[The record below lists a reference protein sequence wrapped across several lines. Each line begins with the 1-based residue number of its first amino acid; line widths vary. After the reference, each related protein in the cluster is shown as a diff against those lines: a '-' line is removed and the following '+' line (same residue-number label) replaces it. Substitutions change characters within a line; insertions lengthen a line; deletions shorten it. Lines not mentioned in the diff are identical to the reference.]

1 MRVKTLLVVAALFV
15 FTSLGATAAFANNLV
30 TNGSFET
37 GDFTGWNATDGSLE
51 LVVSGPF
58 SVYNAAQDGDFYSV
72 WGNIGTDGVISQTFA
87 DTPGQHYTFSFWFAS
102 VGDDPSDFS
111 ASWNSSVL
119 FSQTD
124 PNTGVN
130 WTQFSFDVVGTG
142 SDTITF
148 AGRDDPAW
156 MALDNVS
163 VTPVGGG
170 TTPEPSS
177 LLLLGSGALALGG
190 VIRRKLRG

>member
-1 MRVKTLLVVAALFV
+1 MTRKALLAGVVAVLIVA
-15 FTSLGATAAFANNLV
+15 APMAFASANLL

-37 GDFTGWNATDGSLE
+37 GDFSGWNATDGSLE
-51 LVVSGPF
+51 LVVNGSFAAYSG
-58 SVYNAAQDGDFYSV
+58 AEDGVFYSV
-72 WGNIGTDGVISQTFA
+72 WGNIGADGVISQTFS
-87 DTPGQHYTFSFWFAS
+87 DTPGQHYTFSFWFDAE
-102 VGDDPSDFS
+102 GDDPSDFS
-111 ASWNSSVL
+111 ASWNSDVL

-148 AGRDDPAW
+148 AGRDDPSW

-163 VTPVGGG
+163 VVRSSG

-177 LLLLGSGALALGG
+177 LLLLGSGLLTAGG
-190 VIRRKLRG
+190 AIRRKLQANR